1 MLTEPEIRGIWIPLI
16 TPFNLQDEVDHGS
29 YEHFIQQL
37 PLFDIHGLVLNG
49 TTGESPTIAT
59 DEIED
64 ILTTVRKARGS
75 APLPLMIGT
84 GTNDTAGTIRRT
96 EQAGHLGADAALVV
110 VPYYSRPSQ
119 AGIIE
124 HYRKVAQVGVPI
136 MVYDIPGRTGVSLTV
151 DTLRTIFEI
160 DGVVGLKDSTGST
173 EMTSKLVS
181 YDSKPILC
189 GEDILF
195 YDALKNGASGGMV
208 ASANV
213 LANEFVEIYNLFKS
227 GEHEAAKA
235 DFTRLIPLISL
246 LFKES
251 NPAPLKWLLAQKG
264 WISKAR
270 LRLPM
275 LGISEKL
282 QQELSLY
289 V

>member
-1 MLTEPEIRGIWIPLI
+1 MLTEPEIKGIWIPLI
-16 TPFNLQDEVDHGS
+16 TPLNLDDEVDHAS
-29 YEHFIQQL
+29 FERFIQRL
-37 PLFDIHGLVLNG
+37 PLFDIQGLVLNG
-49 TTGESPTIAT
+49 TTGESPTIAIH
-59 DEIED
+59 EIVN
-64 ILTTVRKARGS
+64 ILETVRKSIGS

-96 EQAGHLGADAALVV
+96 EQAGLLGADAALVV

-124 HYRKVAQVGVPI
+124 HYRKVAEVGVPI

-151 DTLRTIFEI
+151 DTLRTLFEI
-160 DGVVGLKDSTGST
+160 DGIVGLKDSTGST

-181 YDSKPILC
+181 YDAKPILC

-195 YDALKNGASGGMV
+195 LDALRSGASGGMA

-213 LANEFVEIYNLFKS
+213 LAKEFAGIYNLFKS
-227 GEHEAAKA
+227 GEHDAAKA
-235 DFTRLIPLISL
+235 DFTELIPLINL

-264 WISKAR
+264 WISSDR

-275 LGISEKL
+275 LGISEQL
-282 QQELSLY
+282 QQELSFY